1 MSENVTTVIKQSRS
15 LITGLPSLSPGSLG
29 GGRPISMTDVFH
41 SMGLNMPPVKDEEDP
56 RFLSVIGAALGG
68 FQVQPRP
75 EDFTDQLRIYKNS
88 ALIYRCAQL
97 WAESIMQA
105 RPRIMRVRDGRII
118 EEIRT
123 GEVWDVIR
131 EINGLISFHEWMY
144 AQILN
149 LALTG
154 NSYTWKVR
162 DRMGNVVEL
171 WPFRPDEMEIAYD
184 PILDPK
190 SKLRYEWR
198 PITTGG
204 TASMGV
210 GGPFFFRKENILHL
224 KLPSPVS
231 QVFGTGPVR
240 AAHDDVLAD
249 QRAKLSTLTWLEN
262 DGVPAGVLQTD
273 SVLTEDQARIIKQRW
288 ADAHTGPDRRGKI
301 AVLGS
306 GAKFTPIAVTPKDVE
321 WLNQRKMSRAG
332 ILMAFGVPPIYA
344 GMEGENFANRK
355 EQRLLFW
362 QDTIRPKLRLLEAQ
376 LTEFFLRDFDPEFV
390 WRFDETKIDAFM
402 EQMAGRIK
410 AAVQGASPTSRIMRP
425 FEARKW
431 ILGMDLFEEEGRFP
445 GDDEWLVP
453 ANMTTATNAL
463 TGNVP
468 AAPVQAVDEV
478 DEETLQ
484 ADLDA
489 MTPEER
495 EKVKKF
501 ERFGRKEREATA
513 SFGRTLGRFFKNIG
527 SIVENRLMRD
537 RDPADTLSASE
548 VDNLVPNRAELE
560 RSLFDASQREI
571 DKAFDLGWQEGVED
585 IEDELEREA
594 AAQ

>member
-1 MSENVTTVIKQSRS
+1 MSDQNLLEKATS
-15 LITGLPSLSPGSLG
+15 LITGQHALAPGTLG
-29 GGRPISMTDVFH
+29 GGRPMSMTDVFH

-56 RFLSVIGAALGG
+56 RFLRVIGAALGG
-68 FQVQPRP
+68 FQLQPKP
-75 EDFTDQLRIYKNS
+75 DDFTDQMRIYRNS

-105 RPRIMRVRDGRII
+105 KVRILRVRDGRII
-118 EEIRT
+118 EEVRT
-123 GEVWDVIR
+123 GDIWEVLR

-184 PILDPK
+184 PVIDPR

-204 TASMGV
+204 TASMGI

-240 AAHDDVLAD
+240 AAHDDIVAD
-249 QRAKLSTLTWLEN
+249 QRSKRSTLAFLEN
-262 DGVPAGVLQTD
+262 EGVPAGVLQTD
-273 SVLTEDQARIIKQRW
+273 AILTEDQARIIKQRW
-288 ADAHTGPDRRGKI
+288 SDAHIGPDRTGKI
-301 AVLGS
+301 AVLGA
-306 GAKFTPIAVTPKDVE
+306 GTKFTPIAVTPKDVE
-321 WLNQRKMSRAG
+321 WLNQRKLSRAG

-376 LTEFFLRDFDPEFV
+376 LSEFLLRDFDPELR
-390 WRFDETKIDAFM
+390 WKFDETKIDAFM
-402 EQMAGRIK
+402 EQLAGRVK
-410 AAVQGASPTSRIMRP
+410 AAVQAASPNQRVLRP

-431 ILGMDLFEEEGRFP
+431 LLGLDLFEEEGRFP
-445 GDDEWLVP
+445 GDDEFLVP
-453 ANMTTATNAL
+453 ANMIPATDAL
-463 TGNVP
+463 TGQAP
-468 AAPVQAVDEV
+468 AGPVQAVDEV

-484 ADLDA
+484 ADLEGVS
-489 MTPEER
+489 EEDQ
-495 EKVKKF
+495 EKLKKF
-501 ERFGRKEREATA
+501 ERFGRRERQATER
-513 SFGRTLGRFFKNIG
+513 FGRTLGRFFKNIG
-527 SIVENRLMRD
+527 NIVENRLMRD
-537 RDPADTLSASE
+537 REPTDLLSMSE
-548 VDNLVPNRAELE
+548 IDRVVPNSAELE
-560 RSLFDASQREI
+560 RSLFDASQRDI
-571 DKAFDLGWQEGVED
+571 NNAFGLGWQEGIED
-585 IEDELEREA
+585 IEEEIERDTSAE
-594 AAQ
+594 